1 VTIRQEPFWCRRA
14 TEPDVLCLVGELDLA
29 NEHLL
34 APVLENAQ
42 RRVAGMVLVDVS
54 AVEFLSLQVM
64 FQLAELHR
72 DLHSQGRGLVLR
84 GAGAW
89 LIRQFALLVSDAV
102 PAGSATPTFE
112 APA

>member
-1 VTIRQEPFWCRRA
+1 VSIQQETFWRRLA
-14 TEPDVLCLVGELDLA
+14 AEPDVLCLVGELDLA

-34 APVLENAQ
+34 PAVLDNAQ
-42 RRVAGMVLVDVS
+42 RRVAGTLLVDVS

-72 DLHSQGRGLVLR
+72 DLHAQGRALVLR

-89 LIRQFALLVSDAV
+89 LVRHFALLVSDAV
-102 PAGSATPTFE
+102 PAGAVPTFE
-112 APA
+112 ASV